1 MFFQLQGECVYNIGF
16 FFIEMLSATMTASL
30 MFLYS
35 SFCAHSS
42 SCQAVTDTSE
52 QTPICLEKLFI
63 QKLHMYVAED
73 INHFQKRHTLN
84 FVGSPS
90 LKEMWIVISLH
101 LRKERPN
108 FLPEYTLAE
117 NNRNFTHIVILFFF
131 SVKTYYV
138 RTENVW
144 AKFSGHIAETHIS
157 ICVIVDL

>member
-1 MFFQLQGECVYNIGF
+1 MYIQHGV

-35 SFCAHSS
+35 RFCAHSS
-42 SCQAVTDTSE
+42 SSQALTDKSE

-63 QKLHMYVAED
+63 QKLHMYIAED
-73 INHFQKRHTLN
+73 INHFKKFHTLN

-101 LRKERPN
+101 LSKERPN

-117 NNRNFTHIVILFFF
+117 NNRNFTHIVTLFFF
-131 SVKTYYV
+131 CVKNYYV
-138 RTENVW
+138 KTENV
-144 AKFSGHIAETHIS
+144 
-157 ICVIVDL
+157 